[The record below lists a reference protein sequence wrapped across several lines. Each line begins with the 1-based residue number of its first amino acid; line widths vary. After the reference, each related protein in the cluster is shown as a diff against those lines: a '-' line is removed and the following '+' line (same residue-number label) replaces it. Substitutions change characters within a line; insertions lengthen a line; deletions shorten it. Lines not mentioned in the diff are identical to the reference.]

1 MKVADLIK
9 NGKFNYEA
17 FNSIPK
23 YKQDVLIVL
32 YKDFLERF
40 SRFKFIFSDKG
51 FRVLNDDDKQEYYC
65 KHYFNDDVNDESL
78 YIPYFSILK
87 IKNAYFIEPD
97 EIPAEPY
104 FCMLKQDELIEKL

>member
-1 MKVADLIK
+1 MINIMLIEYNYMKIADLIN
-9 NGKFNYEA
+9 NGKLNYEA

-23 YKQDVLIVL
+23 YKQDVLIAL
-32 YKDFLERF
+32 YKDFLERY
-40 SRFKFIFSDKG
+40 SNFKFIFSNKG
-51 FRVLNDDDKQEYYC
+51 FRILNDDD
-65 KHYFNDDVNDESL
+65 NDEDL

-104 FCMLKQDELIEKL
+104 FCMLKQDELIEKI

>member
-1 MKVADLIK
+1 MKIANLI
-9 NGKFNYEA
+9 NNDKFNYEA

-32 YKDFLERF
+32 YKDFLERY
-40 SRFKFIFSDKG
+40 SNFKFIFSNKG
-51 FRVLNDDDKQEYYC
+51 FRILNDDA
-65 KHYFNDDVNDESL
+65 NDEDL

-104 FCMLKQDELIEKL
+104 FCVLKQDELIEKI

>member
-1 MKVADLIK
+1 MYIADLIN

-32 YKDFLERF
+32 YKDFLERY
-40 SRFKFIFSDKG
+40 SNFKFIFSDKG
-51 FRVLNDDDKQEYYC
+51 FRIL
-65 KHYFNDDVNDESL
+65 NDDVNDEDL

-97 EIPAEPY
+97 VIQEDSY
-104 FCMLKQDELIEKL
+104 FCMLKQDELIEKI

>member
-1 MKVADLIK
+1 MKIADLIN
-9 NGKFNYEA
+9 NGKFNYET

-32 YKDFLERF
+32 YKDFLERY
-40 SRFKFIFSDKG
+40 SNFKFIFSNKG
-51 FRVLNDDDKQEYYC
+51 FRIL
-65 KHYFNDDVNDESL
+65 NDDVNDEDL

-104 FCMLKQDELIEKL
+104 FCMLKQDELIEKI

>member
-1 MKVADLIK
+1 MKIVDLIN

-32 YKDFLERF
+32 YKDFLERY
-40 SRFKFIFSDKG
+40 SNFKFIFSDKG
-51 FRVLNDDDKQEYYC
+51 FRILNDDA
-65 KHYFNDDVNDESL
+65 NDEDL

-97 EIPAEPY
+97 VITEDSY
-104 FCMLKQDELIEKL
+104 FCMLKQDELIEKI

>member
-1 MKVADLIK
+1 MKIADLIN

-32 YKDFLERF
+32 YRDFLERY
-40 SRFKFIFSDKG
+40 SNFKFIFSDKG
-51 FRVLNDDDKQEYYC
+51 FRILNDDA
-65 KHYFNDDVNDESL
+65 NDEDL

-97 EIPAEPY
+97 VIQEDSY
-104 FCMLKQDELIEKL
+104 FCMLKQDELIEKI

>member
-1 MKVADLIK
+1 MKIADLIN

-32 YKDFLERF
+32 YKDFLERY
-40 SRFKFIFSDKG
+40 SNFKFIFSDKG
-51 FRVLNDDDKQEYYC
+51 FRILNDDA
-65 KHYFNDDVNDESL
+65 NDEDL

-97 EIPAEPY
+97 VIQEDSY
-104 FCMLKQDELIEKL
+104 FCMLKQDELIEKI

>member
-1 MKVADLIK
+1 MKIADLIN

-32 YKDFLERF
+32 YKDFLERY
-40 SRFKFIFSDKG
+40 SNFKFIFSDKG
-51 FRVLNDDDKQEYYC
+51 FRILNDGDKQEYYC
-65 KHYFNDDVNDESL
+65 KHYFNDDANDEDL

-97 EIPAEPY
+97 VIQEDSY
-104 FCMLKQDELIEKL
+104 FCVLKQDELIEKI

>member
-1 MKVADLIK
+1 MKVADLIN

-32 YKDFLERF
+32 YKDFLERY
-40 SRFKFIFSDKG
+40 SNFKFIFSNKG
-51 FRVLNDDDKQEYYC
+51 FRILNDDA
-65 KHYFNDDVNDESL
+65 NDEDL

-104 FCMLKQDELIEKL
+104 FCMLKQDELIEKI

>member
-1 MKVADLIK
+1 MRVADLIN

-32 YKDFLERF
+32 YKDFLERY
-40 SRFKFIFSDKG
+40 SNFKFIFSNKG
-51 FRVLNDDDKQEYYC
+51 FRILNDDA
-65 KHYFNDDVNDESL
+65 NDEDL

-104 FCMLKQDELIEKL
+104 FCMLKQDELIEKI

>member
-1 MKVADLIK
+1 MRVADLIK

-23 YKQDVLIVL
+23 YKQDVLIAL
-32 YKDFLERF
+32 YKDFLERY
-40 SRFKFIFSDKG
+40 SNFKFIFSNKG
-51 FRVLNDDDKQEYYC
+51 FRILNDDA
-65 KHYFNDDVNDESL
+65 NDEDL

-104 FCMLKQDELIEKL
+104 FCMLKQDELIEKI

>member
-1 MKVADLIK
+1 MKIADLIN

-32 YKDFLERF
+32 YKDFLERY
-40 SRFKFIFSDKG
+40 SNFKFIFSDKG
-51 FRVLNDDDKQEYYC
+51 FRIL
-65 KHYFNDDVNDESL
+65 NDDVNDEDL

-97 EIPAEPY
+97 VIQEDSY
-104 FCMLKQDELIEKL
+104 FCMLKQDELIEKI

>member
-1 MKVADLIK
+1 MKP
-9 NGKFNYEA
+9 

-32 YKDFLERF
+32 YKDFLERY
-40 SRFKFIFSDKG
+40 SNFKFIFSDKG
-51 FRVLNDDDKQEYYC
+51 FRILNDDA
-65 KHYFNDDVNDESL
+65 NDEDL

-97 EIPAEPY
+97 VIQEDSY
-104 FCMLKQDELIEKL
+104 FCMLKQDELIEKI

>member
-1 MKVADLIK
+1 MKIVDLIN
-9 NGKFNYEA
+9 NGKFNYEV

-32 YKDFLERF
+32 YKDFLERY
-40 SRFKFIFSDKG
+40 SNFKFIFSDKG
-51 FRVLNDDDKQEYYC
+51 FRILNDDA
-65 KHYFNDDVNDESL
+65 NDEDL

-97 EIPAEPY
+97 VITEDSY
-104 FCMLKQDELIEKL
+104 FCMLKQDELIEKI

>member
-1 MKVADLIK
+1 MKIADLI
-9 NGKFNYEA
+9 NNDKFNYEA

-32 YKDFLERF
+32 YKDFLERY
-40 SRFKFIFSDKG
+40 SNFKFIFSDKG
-51 FRVLNDDDKQEYYC
+51 FRILNDDA
-65 KHYFNDDVNDESL
+65 NDEDL

-97 EIPAEPY
+97 IIPENSY
-104 FCMLKQDELIEKL
+104 FCMLKQDELIEKI

>member
-1 MKVADLIK
+1 MKIADLIN

-23 YKQDVLIVL
+23 YKQDVLIDL
-32 YKDFLERF
+32 YKDFLERY
-40 SRFKFIFSDKG
+40 SNFKFIFSDKG
-51 FRVLNDDDKQEYYC
+51 FRIL
-65 KHYFNDDVNDESL
+65 NDDVNDEDL

-97 EIPAEPY
+97 VIQEDSY

>member
-1 MKVADLIK
+1 MKIADLIN

-32 YKDFLERF
+32 YKDFLERY
-40 SRFKFIFSDKG
+40 SNFKFIFSDKG
-51 FRVLNDDDKQEYYC
+51 FRIL
-65 KHYFNDDVNDESL
+65 NDDVNDEDL

-97 EIPAEPY
+97 VITEDSY
-104 FCMLKQDELIEKL
+104 FCMLKQDELIEKI